1 LVVRITQKNVGEQEQ
16 EMAKQ
21 IQNVANANEGKD
33 FRIEGFIVMGQIH
46 VFMIYSIKENS
57 EVITTN

>member
-1 LVVRITQKNVGEQEQ
+1 MGEQEQ

-21 IQNVANANEGKD
+21 IQNIANANEGKD

-46 VFMIYSIKENS
+46 AFMIYSIRVDS